1 VSAWCCRLVLA
12 LIVWA
17 CAVGCANDSWT
28 YRARDASRDLPSAE
42 GVDAVARDERRRRT
56 EAARDDVAHED
67 AALPDAAPDEM
78 ATTFDAIS
86 PPDGA
91 QDVAAPE
98 VRDASCSDGTSPCE
112 GRCVD
117 LSSDPQHCGTC
128 AARCVRPNATAACTM
143 GECRLVRCQDGW
155 MDCNRVAADGCER
168 DVRSDPANCGGC
180 GLTCSFPEATARC
193 ADGRCAIA
201 SCARRYLDCDGDAAN
216 GCEVDLIT
224 DARHCDVCG
233 LACPSGTRCSGGCVS
248 SGAFAGYA
256 VTEPP
261 MDVTWIDACAL
272 PGAVHQIPDVDAD
285 FARGELPFPVAF
297 WGRINGRYVVSSDGL
312 LGFGLDLTLE
322 GDLPTVAPYRSWGA
336 LPARDIPYPAAFVL
350 GADLVTSAAGVCVAT
365 AGAAASRRWVVEWPD
380 ARFVASG
387 TRPLDAGLPRV
398 SFEAIA
404 YEGSNVLDFLYHGP
418 FDTPTGPTIA
428 AQTAVTV
435 GLVDY
440 RSGSPVRA
448 VPFVGSIGAGTRI
461 RFVPR

>member
-1 VSAWCCRLVLA
+1 
-12 LIVWA
+12 
-17 CAVGCANDSWT
+17 
-28 YRARDASRDLPSAE
+28 
-42 GVDAVARDERRRRT
+42 
-56 EAARDDVAHED
+56 
-67 AALPDAAPDEM
+67 M
-78 ATTFDAIS
+78 
-86 PPDGA
+86 
-91 QDVAAPE
+91 
-98 VRDASCSDGTSPCE
+98 
-112 GRCVD
+112 
-117 LSSDPQHCGTC
+117 
-128 AARCVRPNATAACTM
+128 
-143 GECRLVRCQDGW
+143 
-155 MDCNRVAADGCER
+155 
-168 DVRSDPANCGGC
+168 
-180 GLTCSFPEATARC
+180 
-193 ADGRCAIA
+193 
-201 SCARRYLDCDGDAAN
+201 
-216 GCEVDLIT
+216 
-224 DARHCDVCG
+224 
-233 LACPSGTRCSGGCVS
+233 S
-248 SGAFAGYA
+248 SGAFASYA

-272 PGAVHQIPDVDAD
+272 PGAVHQIPDVDAG

-312 LGFGLDLTLE
+312 LGFGLDLSLE

-365 AGAAASRRWVVEWPD
+365 AGAAASRQWVVEWPD

-404 YEGSNVLDFLYHGP
+404 YEGSTVLDFLYQGP

-440 RSGSPVRA
+440 RSGSPVRG
-448 VPFVGSIGAGTRI
+448 VPFVGSVGAGTKI